1 MVINGLNVSIP
12 SQTFVVSIYSF
23 QRVAMATE
31 SKVTLKSSDKVLFE
45 VNEPVA
51 LESQMIKN
59 IIEDAGNANAIALFN
74 VSSNILSK
82 VIEYCEYR
90 VKAQKHADEKSAFS
104 DSDREREFVKVD
116 DATLFH
122 LILVFL
128 NYFS

>member
-1 MVINGLNVSIP
+1 
-12 SQTFVVSIYSF
+12 
-23 QRVAMATE
+23 MATE

-59 IIEDAGNANAIALFN
+59 IIEDAGTANAIPLFN

-82 VIEYCEYR
+82 VIEYGEYR

-104 DSDREREFVKVD
+104 DSDNKCWEREFVKVD

>member
-1 MVINGLNVSIP
+1 
-12 SQTFVVSIYSF
+12 
-23 QRVAMATE
+23 MATE

-59 IIEDAGNANAIALFN
+59 IIEDAGTANAIPLFN

-90 VKAQKHADEKSAFS
+90 VKPQKHAYEKSAFS
-104 DSDREREFVKVD
+104 DSHNKCWEREFVKVD
-116 DATLFH
+116 DATLFQ

>member
-1 MVINGLNVSIP
+1 M
-12 SQTFVVSIYSF
+12 QTVVYVYSF
-23 QRVAMATE
+23 QRLAVASE
-31 SKVTLKSSDKVLFE
+31 SRVTLKSSDKVLFE
-45 VNEPVA
+45 VNEPIS

-59 IIEDAGNANAIALFN
+59 IIEDAGTANAIPLFN

-104 DSDREREFVKVD
+104 DSDNKCWEREFVKVD